1 MTEDLCLN
9 LGLRPSREA
18 AEVDAARERF
28 AADWA
33 AGRRPRIEDEL
44 LGVAESIRGP
54 LLAALIEI
62 ELESR
67 AQTGNGRP
75 RRSTNRRFP
84 TDSATIT
91 AAFAPLTV
99 TAPVR
104 DGPVNQIG
112 KFDVIR
118 LLGAGGQAE
127 TYLAFDPDLR
137 HRSSSR
143 STTRRGPAISR
154 KPCSKRARRWPGS
167 VVRTSPN
174 ATAPAQAGLA
184 YLVMEYVPGRT
195 LSQALHD
202 RPPRLADSLR
212 LVEQVAEGLAAVHAC
227 GLLHRDV
234 KPSNILIGDD
244 GLPKLIDL
252 GLASPLA
259 SDALREISGT
269 FPYMSPEQARGQVER
284 IDARSDVFGL
294 GAVLYELLTGRPP
307 YRGRDLD
314 DIWDQAREGRV
325 TAPRELKHPFQ
336 GRWNES
342 A

>member
-28 AADWA
+28 AADCA
-33 AGRRPRIEDEL
+33 AGRRPSIEDEL
-44 LGVAESIRGP
+44 LGVAESIRGS

-67 AQTGNGRP
+67 RKSGERP
-75 RRSTNRRFP
+75 TAEEYIRRFP

-137 HRSSSR
+137 RQVVLKVYHKAWTGDQQEAVLKEGQALARVRS
-143 STTRRGPAISR
+143 PY
-154 KPCSKRARRWPGS
+154 
-167 VVRTSPN
+167 
-174 ATAPAQAGLA
+174 LA
-184 YLVMEYVPGRT
+184 ECYSADAPGRPG
-195 LSQALHD
+195 LSRHGIRSGQDA
-202 RPPRLADSLR
+202 
-212 LVEQVAEGLAAVHAC
+212 VAG
-227 GLLHRDV
+227 
-234 KPSNILIGDD
+234 
-244 GLPKLIDL
+244 
-252 GLASPLA
+252 
-259 SDALREISGT
+259 
-269 FPYMSPEQARGQVER
+269 
-284 IDARSDVFGL
+284 
-294 GAVLYELLTGRPP
+294 
-307 YRGRDLD
+307 
-314 DIWDQAREGRV
+314 
-325 TAPRELKHPFQ
+325 
-336 GRWNES
+336 S

>member
-1 MTEDLCLN
+1 M
-9 LGLRPSREA
+9 
-18 AEVDAARERF
+18 
-28 AADWA
+28 
-33 AGRRPRIEDEL
+33 
-44 LGVAESIRGP
+44 
-54 LLAALIEI
+54 
-62 ELESR
+62 
-67 AQTGNGRP
+67 
-75 RRSTNRRFP
+75 
-84 TDSATIT
+84 
-91 AAFAPLTV
+91 
-99 TAPVR
+99 
-104 DGPVNQIG
+104 
-112 KFDVIR
+112 IR

-137 HRSSSR
+137 RQVVLKVYHKARTGDQQEVVLKEGQALARVRSPYLAECYSAER
-143 STTRRGPAISR
+143 
-154 KPCSKRARRWPGS
+154 
-167 VVRTSPN
+167 
-174 ATAPAQAGLA
+174 QAGLA

-202 RPPRLADSLR
+202 RPLRLADSLR

-284 IDARSDVFGL
+284 INARSDVFGL

-307 YRGRDLD
+307 YRGRNLD

-325 TAPRELKHPFQ
+325 TAPRELKRSISRSLERVCMKALAADPTRRFTSAAEFQ
-336 GRWNES
+336 PAYAASGGDRYGWSGPRYSRRPCS
-342 A
+342 AGLSPWPYRPARELTVRRRRFRLCPGSCRSRSGQRSR